1 VDAAHGPASQYLEN
15 RVLII
20 FGRSLFA
27 ENLEGVVAQFLG
39 IAFARPGNFDDERDN
54 RLLSAA
60 STAAVNCSISLGS
73 NESP

>member
-1 VDAAHGPASQYLEN
+1 
-15 RVLII
+15 
-20 FGRSLFA
+20 LFA
-27 ENLEGVVAQFLG
+27 ENLEVVVAQLLG
-39 IAFARPGNFDDERDN
+39 IALARPGNFDDERDN